1 MWKKI
6 SNKISNIFEN
16 DIVKIIIFL
25 LRVGI
30 FVFVF
35 INVIND
41 EIPDVIHK
49 LFSHF
54 ITQALILIWIGYQY
68 NKNKYFGTLS
78 YILYGLQFYYVN
90 LHKYRGIII
99 EYFSSGGY
107 SDKIGK
113 DEIKLEEQV
122 DANKMVEKELQ
133 KIQKSELSDKH
144 DDDKISKKKLL
155 QEVKDK
161 MNFLGK
167 DDLDKETIIQIYD
180 KYFGIDEEEELE
192 KMYQNASELS
202 PIHI

>member
-1 MWKKI
+1 MWK
-6 SNKISNIFEN
+6 KISNIFEN

-30 FVFVF
+30 FVFIF

-41 EIPDVIHK
+41 KIPDVVHK

-99 EYFSSGGY
+99 EYFDNGY
-107 SDKIGK
+107 SDKIEK
-113 DEIKLEEQV
+113 DEIKLGEQIN
-122 DANKMVEKELQ
+122 ANKILEKKLKQIEKTELLN
-133 KIQKSELSDKH
+133 KY
-144 DDDKISKKKLL
+144 DDNKISKTKLL

-167 DDLDKETIIQIYD
+167 DDLDKETILQIYD

-192 KMYQNASELS
+192 KIYQNAYELS
-202 PIHI
+202 PIHM

>member
-1 MWKKI
+1 M
-6 SNKISNIFEN
+6 SNIFEN
-16 DIVKIIIFL
+16 EIVKIIIFI

-30 FVFVF
+30 FGSVF
-35 INVIND
+35 INITND
-41 EIPDVIHK
+41 EIPDAVHK

-54 ITQALILIWIGYQY
+54 ITQTVLLIFVVYQY
-68 NKNKYFGTLS
+68 KLDP
-78 YILYGLQFYYVN
+78 YIGVLNFIMYGLQFYYVN
-90 LHKYRGIII
+90 LYRYRGIII
-99 EYFSSGGY
+99 EYFNSGGY

-144 DDDKISKKKLL
+144 DDDKISKKRLL